1 MTQGASVDSVRRRLF
16 LAASLTPLI
25 ATDAWGQDA
34 AARNRD
40 FYMYKGA
47 DREAKLLE
55 GAKKEGTVSIYTS
68 LNTRDSGP
76 ITEAFEKKYGVKTA
90 LWRSSS
96 EKVLQ
101 RAVTEA
107 RAGRHQ
113 CDVMETNGPEMEALH
128 REKLLAEF
136 YSPHFK
142 DLPPAAF
149 PKHRHWI
156 ADRFNFF
163 VIGYNTKAIKP
174 EDVPKTYQDLLNPH
188 LAGKVGLEAGDTD
201 WFAAMVHFMG
211 DQKGMEFFRK
221 LAATHPQMRSG
232 HTLMGELLA
241 SGELPLA
248 ATIYNHNVEK
258 MAKKG
263 APLKWKALTPTFGRP
278 NAVGVAAYAP
288 NPHAGLLFADFMLS
302 PEGQQLIKKVDR
314 VPASR
319 SVKTPLNDFPF
330 EMIDP
335 VITLD
340 EADKWDQLWSQLF
353 LNGAKVQKDK

>member
-1 MTQGASVDSVRRRLF
+1 MNKPNVVDPVRRRLV
-16 LAASLTPLI
+16 AASLGTLAVPI
-25 ATDAWGQDA
+25 AWAQDA
-34 AARNRD
+34 AAPHRD
-40 FYMYKGA
+40 FYLYKGN
-47 DREAKLLE
+47 DREAKLVE
-55 GAKKEGTVSIYTS
+55 GAKKEGLVSIYTS

-76 ITEAFEKKYGVKTA
+76 ITQAFEKKYGVKTA

-107 RAGRHQ
+107 RAGRHL
-113 CDVMETNGPEMEALH
+113 CDVMETNGPEMEALY
-128 REKLLAEF
+128 REKLLDEF
-136 YSPHFK
+136 FSPHFK

-149 PKHRHWI
+149 PKHRRWI

-163 VIGYNTKAIKP
+163 VIGYNTNEIKP
-174 EDVPKTYQDLLNPH
+174 QEVPKSYLDLLDPR

-211 DQKGMEFFRK
+211 EEKGMDFFRK
-221 LAATHPQMRSG
+221 LAATKPQIRSG
-232 HTLMGELLA
+232 HTLMAELLS

-258 MAKKG
+258 MAKRG
-263 APLKWKALTPTFGRP
+263 APVKWKALAPTFGRP
-278 NAVGVAAYAP
+278 NAIGVATHAP

-302 PEGQQLIKKVDR
+302 PDGQALIKKVDR
-314 VPASR
+314 IPASR

-340 EADKWDQLWSQLF
+340 EADKWDKLWSQLF
-353 LNGAKVQKDK
+353 LGGAKVQKDSK